1 MATVADAELISAH
14 RRAMFS
20 EMHGTAAEVLDRM
33 EQSHTIWFKRM
44 VPEGKYLGWIASD
57 GGVAVGS
64 AGLLIL
70 DWPPHP
76 LDPQGEFRAY
86 LLNVYVD
93 PNYRRRGIA
102 RDLVEACMEAARRR
116 GIRVLTLHASD
127 AGWALY
133 EMLGFKATNEKM
145 LVNP

>member
-20 EMHGTAAEVLDRM
+20 EMRGTAADVLDRV
-33 EQSHTIWFKRM
+33 EQSHTIWLKRM
-44 VPEGKYLGWIASD
+44 VPEGRYLGWIASD
-57 GGVAVGS
+57 GGIPVGS

-76 LDPQGEFRAY
+76 FDPEGEFRAY

-102 RDLVEACMEAARRR
+102 RDLVEACMEAARSR
-116 GIRVLTLHASD
+116 GIRVVTLHASD
-127 AGWALY
+127 AGLPLY
-133 EMLGFKATNEKM
+133 KMLGFKATNEKM